1 MTADPGHDD
10 AAVENLRVRVRD
22 FVRDEVIPAEPELL
36 SSGEIPSE
44 ELRRRL
50 QRAAA
55 EAGLLSPTAP
65 QRWGGLGL
73 DTRAQAVVL
82 EEAGYSLLGPL
93 ALNCAA
99 PDEGNMHLMHKV
111 ATPEQQEKYLA
122 PLVRGEVRSCFAMTE
137 PSPGAGSDPSM
148 LRTEARWDGDAWVI
162 DGTKWYITG
171 ADGAAWA
178 ICMARTPQHG
188 DQPAGATMF
197 LVDADNPG
205 MRIAR
210 HIGSLDIG
218 FAGGHCEVVFD
229 GCRVSPDAVLGEVGR
244 GFAYAQVR
252 LAPARLTHCMRWLG
266 VAQRSQDMAL
276 DRAAER
282 EAFGSRLADLGM
294 IQQMLADNEIDLAA
308 SRGLIRDAARLLD
321 LGERASA
328 ETSIAK
334 TFVAEAV
341 GRIVDRAVQIHGAL
355 GISHDLPLSLFLRE
369 VRPFRIYDGASE
381 VHRMSIAR
389 RAVRRRAA
397 ANSAK

>member
-1 MTADPGHDD
+1 MAGPGH
-10 AAVENLRVRVRD
+10 AEAVENLRVRVGE
-22 FVRDEVIPAEPELL
+22 FVRDEVIPAELELL
-36 SSGEIPSE
+36 ASGRSPTED
-44 ELRRRL
+44 LRRRL
-50 QRAAA
+50 QKAAA
-55 EAGLLSPTAP
+55 EAGLLSPTGP
-65 QRWGGLGL
+65 KRWGGLGL
-73 DTRAQAVVL
+73 DTGAQAVIL
-82 EEAGYSLLGPL
+82 QEAGYSLLGPL

-99 PDEGNMHLMHKV
+99 PDEGNMHLLHKV

-148 LRTEARWDGDAWVI
+148 LRTSARWDGDAWVI

-178 ICMARTPQHG
+178 ICMARTPEHG
-188 DQPAGATMF
+188 GQPAGATMF
-197 LVDADNPG
+197 LVDAGNPG
-205 MRIAR
+205 MRIKR

-266 VAQRSQDMAL
+266 LAQRSQDMAL
-276 DRAAER
+276 DRAAAR

-308 SRGLIRDAARLLD
+308 SRSLIRDAASLLD

-369 VRPFRIYDGASE
+369 VRPFRVYDGASE
-381 VHRMSIAR
+381 VHRMSIAK

-397 ANSAK
+397 ARDSK